1 VSPWKNKKNNGKY
14 FHMKPELQSNNWT
27 IQENKIKEIKKARTE
42 REKKRKRLWKWKIW
56 RKEIVLKLLQI
67 I

>member
-1 VSPWKNKKNNGKY
+1 
-14 FHMKPELQSNNWT
+14 MKPELQSNNWT